1 MKHRGKVYIV
11 LGLLCFMLAALLVV
25 DNQAEDV
32 KAGDESDKILT
43 GVEAQIPDTPPETV
57 FMTEDEESDEEGLSG
72 EMRAVD
78 VDGWSYIG
86 TIEMPAIE
94 IKLPIQREWS
104 SAGAKISPC
113 RYKGSVYEND
123 LIIAAHNYQRHFG
136 KIGQLVSGD
145 EVIITDVDGRKF
157 HYKVFNQ
164 EIIDT
169 FDIDGMDAG
178 DWDLTVFTCTIG
190 GRSRVTVRCSF
201 DYQD

>member
-11 LGLLCFMLAALLVV
+11 LGLICFMLAALLVV

-32 KAGDESDKILT
+32 KAGDEADNVLT
-43 GVEAQIPDTPPETV
+43 GVVAQIPGVPPEPAV
-57 FMTEDEESDEEGLSG
+57 IVSQNEEEDRLSG
-72 EMRAVD
+72 DMKAVD
-78 VDGWSYIG
+78 VDGWSFIG

-94 IKLPIQREWS
+94 IKLPIQRDWS

-123 LIIAAHNYQRHFG
+123 LIVCAHNYQRHFG
-136 KIGQLVSGD
+136 KIGQLLSGD
-145 EVIITDVDGRKF
+145 EVIITDVDGRHF
-157 HYKVFNQ
+157 HYRVIYQ

-169 FDIDGMDAG
+169 FDVDGMDAG

-190 GRSRVTVRCSF
+190 GKSRVTVRCAF
-201 DYQD
+201 DHQD